1 MRSIVIW
8 LKYKLIIV
16 SIKYV
21 KIVYL
26 LYYVI
31 SVTYLTL
38 YVQFAIYVIL
48 HVSNSILFPS
58 IFFSYLKTQC

>member
-16 SIKYV
+16 SI